1 MNFQRQK
8 RDRAICEYDLRF
20 YPFNLCWREAANDVL
35 NRRQIHVSITLF
47 HSNSFFY
54 LPPQALHIFLTGIF
68 AISGN
73 ELLLYSS
80 QKAYSLFCHSMVLSF
95 FVLVHFAAFAGVFSL
110 SFMWQEWLWEHRKL
124 ELDEED

>member
-1 MNFQRQK
+1 MFPLPAFAQT
-8 RDRAICEYDLRF
+8 I
-20 YPFNLCWREAANDVL
+20 
-35 NRRQIHVSITLF
+35 
-47 HSNSFFY
+47 SFFSASFKPS
-54 LPPQALHIFLTGIF
+54 LGFFFTGIF

-73 ELLLYSS
+73 VLELNRS